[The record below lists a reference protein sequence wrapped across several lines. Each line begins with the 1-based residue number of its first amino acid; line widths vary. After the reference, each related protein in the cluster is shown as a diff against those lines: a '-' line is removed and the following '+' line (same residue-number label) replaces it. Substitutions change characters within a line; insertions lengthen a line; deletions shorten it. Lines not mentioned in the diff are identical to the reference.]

1 MRANLNKWW
10 LLPLGVLA
18 TFALIASSIVI
29 FGPSFVG
36 RSPDDEVAQRA
47 DSRSAAD
54 CSGDS
59 ASDYACYQKRYQ
71 ALVQDSGVD
80 AAFTELKDE
89 YENNSF
95 VKGNCHQLT
104 HVIGR
109 AAAGI
114 YGEDIATTYSHGDN
128 FCWSGYYHGAME
140 DAVAKI
146 GPEKILDEANT
157 ICADL
162 NGHQR
167 QSFYHY
173 NCAHGLGHGFMEI
186 QDHELFDSLRTCDTL
201 TDDWERTTC
210 YGGVFMENIIAQES
224 GSYTSKYLKADH
236 PLYPCTDVEYQYKN
250 ECYKVQT
257 SYALHTT
264 TGGNDWLKVFDLCS
278 TVEDD
283 FRGTCYQSLGRD
295 ISGLRISDV
304 SIYKDICMLGPD
316 DEARVNCTLGV
327 AKDLIA
333 YYNSDVQAK
342 ALCETF
348 DEPNNAAFRNLC
360 LETVEERYKQFEA

>member
-36 RSPDDEVAQRA
+36 RSSDDEVAQRA
-47 DSRSAAD
+47 DSQSAAD

-128 FCWSGYYHGAME
+128 FCQSGYYHGAME
-140 DAVAKI
+140 DAVAI
-146 GPEKILDEANT
+146 GGTP
-157 ICADL
+157 
-162 NGHQR
+162 
-167 QSFYHY
+167 S
-173 NCAHGLGHGFMEI
+173 
-186 QDHELFDSLRTCDTL
+186 
-201 TDDWERTTC
+201 
-210 YGGVFMENIIAQES
+210 
-224 GSYTSKYLKADH
+224 
-236 PLYPCTDVEYQYKN
+236 
-250 ECYKVQT
+250 
-257 SYALHTT
+257 TT
-264 TGGNDWLKVFDLCS
+264 TTAPTGSATALWKFRITSCS
-278 TVEDD
+278 I
-283 FRGTCYQSLGRD
+283 R
-295 ISGLRISDV
+295 
-304 SIYKDICMLGPD
+304 
-316 DEARVNCTLGV
+316 
-327 AKDLIA
+327 
-333 YYNSDVQAK
+333 
-342 ALCETF
+342 CERAT
-348 DEPNNAAFRNLC
+348 R
-360 LETVEERYKQFEA
+360 